1 MERAEKRNKKG
12 TKSIRA
18 QTPFFL
24 FITGLLSRLSFIFIS
39 IRMVFFS
46 NWQYIALATLV
57 SSIFW
62 IIFSVFD
69 QLLFFSP
76 VFVFYL
82 PDDAVTGF
90 ILSNITAVLM
100 GVVVSMNVYVFRH
113 SKGLKINAALFF
125 SGSTL
130 SVLSSTCVS
139 CYFIRLS
146 SRFHIRRTRSNRIN
160 ISFELS
166 DTFTYYFW
174 LSLLIWALYSISK
187 KLTTSCRMNSNV

>member
-1 MERAEKRNKKG
+1 MERAEKKNKKG
-12 TKSIRA
+12 TRSIRT
-18 QTPFFL
+18 QSSFL
-24 FITGLLSRLSFIFIS
+24 IFITGLLSRISFIFIS

-46 NWQYIALATLV
+46 NWQYIALASLV

-113 SKGLKINAALFF
+113 SKGLKITAPFF

-130 SVLSSTCVS
+130 SVLSSTCASCSSLGFLLVS
-139 CYFIRLS
+139 TFGGVGVTASTFLS
-146 SRFHIRRTRSNRIN
+146 NYQIPLRI
-160 ISFELS
+160 ISVAV
-166 DTFTYYFW
+166 
-174 LSLLIWALYSISK
+174 LIWALYSVSN
-187 KLTTSCRMNSNV
+187 KLTTGCRMKSNV

>member
-1 MERAEKRNKKG
+1 MEKAEKKNKKG
-12 TKSIRA
+12 RSIRA
-18 QTPFFL
+18 QSSIL
-24 FITGLLSRLSFIFIS
+24 IFITGLLSRVSFIFIS

-46 NWQYIALATLV
+46 NWQYIALATVV

-62 IIFSVFD
+62 IVFSVFD

-113 SKGLKINAALFF
+113 SKGLKITA
-125 SGSTL
+125 
-130 SVLSSTCVS
+130 
-139 CYFIRLS
+139 
-146 SRFHIRRTRSNRIN
+146 
-160 ISFELS
+160 
-166 DTFTYYFW
+166 
-174 LSLLIWALYSISK
+174 
-187 KLTTSCRMNSNV
+187 

>member
-1 MERAEKRNKKG
+1 MEQEVEDKDNRETTSTR
-12 TKSIRA
+12 TQSS
-18 QTPFFL
+18 FSL

-39 IRMVFFS
+39 IRMVFFP
-46 NWQYIALATLV
+46 NWPYIALATIV

-90 ILSNITAVLM
+90 ILSNIIAVLM

-113 SKGLKINAALFF
+113 LKGLKITASFF

-130 SVLSSTCVS
+130 SVLSSTCASCSSLGFLLVS
-139 CYFIRLS
+139 TLGGLGVTASTFLS
-146 SRFHIRRTRSNRIN
+146 NYEIPLRV
-160 ISFELS
+160 LS
-166 DTFTYYFW
+166 VA
-174 LSLLIWALYSISK
+174 LLIWALYSISS
-187 KLTTSCRMNSNV
+187 KLTTGCRIFKNR